1 MATLNKFQSDVV
13 LGGVQSSDLG
23 YSVEEV
29 TVTIAAG
36 MNMGSVLESTSV
48 AGKYTWVDTANIA
61 NANAILIDP
70 RAEGYEET
78 LPDGDHTLVVA
89 KRGTTAN
96 KTLLN
101 FSGTVTAP
109 NQEIAFAAFEVAGAN
124 KVTDKFVV

>member
-36 MNMGSVLESTSV
+36 MSMGSVLEATSV
-48 AGKYTWVDTANIA
+48 AGKYTWVATATVA
-61 NANAILIDP
+61 DANAILIDT

-78 LPDGDHTLVVA
+78 LPDGDHILVVA